1 MKLSIGY
8 LNDVHGYLEPH
19 PELFFEGEE
28 KLIRTAGGYAR
39 IMTLVKQMKAEN
51 PHTLVFDGGDT
62 FHGTLPLI
70 QSKGEAIMPLLKA
83 FGFSAMVGHWDFAYG
98 AEQLLKLQAG
108 MGYPVLGINVYKKDA
123 GLLLDPYIIIETGGL
138 KIGVIGICSNIIDK
152 TMPKEFSD
160 GITVTDGM
168 KELPG
173 AIQAVKK
180 EGADLVFLLS
190 HNGYPQDIKMLSEIP
205 GIDVCLSAHTHN
217 RLFEP
222 TPVGESIII
231 QCGCHGAF
239 LGKLDLFIDKGKI
252 SDYSY
257 QLVPVTDAVAED
269 LQTKAMIEEIM
280 RPYQQL
286 KEEFVGETTCLL
298 DRYDTLG
305 SSMDDLLL
313 RSVCDAAKTSLAFS
327 NGWRYGS
334 PISPGKLTKWDLYN
348 MVPMNPPVSVVE
360 LTGSEIIK
368 MLEENL
374 ERTFSADPMLQMGG
388 YVKRAIGISVY
399 LRIENPKGHRIQQ
412 LFIGEEPVEKDK
424 TYKAAFITSQGVPE
438 NLGRNRADLGVDVV
452 EAITVFLQKH
462 NPYEPLKGSSYQLV

>member
-83 FGFSAMVGHWDFAYG
+83 FGFSAMVRHWDFAYG
-98 AEQLLKLQAG
+98 AEQLLKLQTG
-108 MGYPVLGINVYKKDA
+108 MAYPVLGINVYKKDA

-160 GITVTDGM
+160 GINVTDGM
-168 KELPG
+168 KELPS

-222 TPVGESIII
+222 TLVGESIII

-257 QLVPVTDAVAED
+257 QLVPVTDAIAED
-269 LQTKAMIEEIM
+269 LQTKAMIGEIM

-286 KEEFVGETTCLL
+286 KEEFVGETTGLL
-298 DRYDTLG
+298 HRYDTLG

-374 ERTFSADPMLQMGG
+374 ERTFSSNPMLQMGG
-388 YVKRAIGISVY
+388 YVKRAVGLHVY

-412 LFIGEEPVEKDK
+412 LFIGEQPVEKDK
-424 TYKAAFITSQGVPE
+424 AYRAAFITSQGVPE
-438 NLGRNRADLGVDVV
+438 NLGRNRADLDVNVV

-462 NPYEPLKGSSYQLV
+462 NPYEPLKGSAYQLV